1 MVAIVSRRPVAA
13 GLLTMLGGGFILLG
27 GLVLA
32 VAGFVLAHFHISA
45 GRLFYIGAVDG
56 LVTILI
62 GALIVAIPPAKS
74 ALGIAAIVLAF
85 LSLPFA
91 LGGFVVGFFLT
102 AVGGSLA
109 IVWRPFVIVAG
120 TPHGPQPPWS

>member
-1 MVAIVSRRPVAA
+1 MHRSTQASLSKSVKPPPKLRKR
-13 GLLTMLGGGFILLG
+13 
-27 GLVLA
+27 
-32 VAGFVLAHFHISA
+32 
-45 GRLFYIGAVDG
+45 
-56 LVTILI
+56 
-62 GALIVAIPPAKS
+62 ALMVAIPPAKS

-120 TPHGPQPPWS
+120 TPNGPQPPWS